1 MKLFCSFNAQN
12 CGRMVFWYCTTF
24 RSDLCRER
32 IASCVLRCVVWCCF
46 AAIEDVFIQEVVP
59 HTSWILVKAKIKEM
73 SVMSY
78 NVYSLQQTVDN
89 KDIFVSLN
97 LILSE
102 GFTNTNIVRQVLEAN
117 KFSNQ
122 NLSFSLFLCEIVKKI
137 SI

>member
-1 MKLFCSFNAQN
+1 
-12 CGRMVFWYCTTF
+12 
-24 RSDLCRER
+24 
-32 IASCVLRCVVWCCF
+32 
-46 AAIEDVFIQEVVP
+46 
-59 HTSWILVKAKIKEM
+59 M